1 MTTED
6 KIRSCARRIFLLYGY
21 YGTTVEKIAREAG
34 VSKSMIHY
42 YFRSKDKLYE
52 QVIVGIAELLLTD
65 SIKEHQDILL
75 FIIKELQNNKVLFL
89 NSLNAFLML
98 NWNDY
103 LVALVKNTL
112 AEITPDEFVK
122 IFEIM

>member
-112 AEITPDEFVK
+112 AEIIPDEFVK